1 MNSDDRCL
9 TISSNRK
16 YEDLGRDE
24 ELLLAAR
31 SGSHAAFAELQ
42 RTYSPRVFKRILS
55 ITRNREDAEDALQD
69 AFLKAYLALPLF
81 EGRSKLSSW
90 LTRIG
95 INSALMILRRRRCRP
110 ETSFEQPQ
118 DLEGDPVYLDIRDEG
133 FDPEQHYDQQ
143 QRCDA
148 IRCALQRLD
157 PKLRG
162 VMGIRLSEEHSMQK
176 IAQDLGVSVASVKAR
191 LYRARQRLLRSPA
204 LGIRREVISSG
215 RRGGRESSSSR
226 ELRQR
231 NADYAGANSI
241 SMNDLTAQM

>member
-1 MNSDDRCL
+1 MSSEERCL
-9 TISSNRK
+9 TISSNK
-16 YEDLGRDE
+16 NFEDLERDE

-69 AFLKAYLALPLF
+69 AFLKAYLALPRF

-118 DLEGDPVYLDIRDEG
+118 DLEGDCVYLDVRDEA

-162 VMGIRLSEEHSMQK
+162 VLCIRLSEEHSMQK
-176 IAQDLGVSVASVKAR
+176 IAEDLGLSVASVKAR

-204 LGIRREVISSG
+204 IRTIREVIPSGMSSG
-215 RRGGRESSSSR
+215 QGCSPEISGIGMQIPGG
-226 ELRQR
+226 
-231 NADYAGANSI
+231 ADSQHQQHYTSI
-241 SMNDLTAQM
+241 